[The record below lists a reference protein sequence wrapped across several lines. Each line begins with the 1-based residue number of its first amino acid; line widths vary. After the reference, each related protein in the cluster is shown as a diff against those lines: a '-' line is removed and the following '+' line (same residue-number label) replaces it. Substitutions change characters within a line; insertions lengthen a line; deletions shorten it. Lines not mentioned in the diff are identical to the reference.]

1 MSDNGYGR
9 DSQRAPALSVED
21 RERIRAEEAF
31 RVQAR
36 AEAEAAA
43 RVAAKTPQPKVRPP
57 VPPNPEAVR
66 RAALSPEARAREDRR
81 NRIALI
87 VFGIVMAPVAFVI
100 IRANMDAGP
109 RVSAA
114 EREAQRAAQALSLS
128 GQDPYTVREFCLT
141 SVREKLK
148 SPSSARFEE
157 PTQPTWN
164 GSQWTWA
171 SYVDAQNSFGAQIR
185 STFTCEVFGTDMN
198 DARVRTLLLN

>member
-1 MSDNGYGR
+1 MSDDGYGR
-9 DSQRAPALSVED
+9 DSRRAPTLSAED
-21 RERIRAEEAF
+21 QERIRAEEAF

-57 VPPNPEAVR
+57 IPPNPEAVR

-81 NRIALI
+81 NRIALT
-87 VFGIVMAPVAFVI
+87 VFGIVMTPVAVVI
-100 IRANMDAGP
+100 LWSVLDSRPKI
-109 RVSAA
+109 SAA
-114 EREAQRAAQALSLS
+114 DRAAQRAARELSLS
-128 GQDPYTVREFCLT
+128 GQDPFVVREYCLT

-157 PTQPTWN
+157 PTQPAWN